1 MARCQIYSHHEGP
14 SATEPQPNK
23 KERFHH
29 EGREEHEV
37 RAQHAAPLHE
47 PLVSFVIFVVRS
59 DFLMEREN
67 LGEPGWKLRKLQFDP
82 RVVRRY

>member
-29 EGREEHEV
+29 E
-37 RAQHAAPLHE
+37 PLA
-47 PLVSFVIFVVRS
+47 SFVIFVVRS